1 MKKGFVFIETIITVV
16 ILSTSLIYLYGSYSS
31 IINNEEARV
40 YYDDPSYIY
49 KTSYIRDFLL
59 DYSDIEM
66 VKATASDNLYSV
78 DISPNYDGLFDSDS
92 RNDFAYIWSNFNVYQ
107 MLIISQDLISECN
120 GSDNDS
126 DICKR
131 TYDNLSYNM
140 RNYIRSLN
148 DTSQDYFLI
157 VEYSEKIDNQTG
169 KIRSCVLGRDTY
181 CHSYYASLGI

>member
-1 MKKGFVFIETIITVV
+1 
-16 ILSTSLIYLYGSYSS
+16 
-31 IINNEEARV
+31 
-40 YYDDPSYIY
+40 
-49 KTSYIRDFLL
+49 
-59 DYSDIEM
+59 
-66 VKATASDNLYSV
+66 
-78 DISPNYDGLFDSDS
+78 
-92 RNDFAYIWSNFNVYQ
+92 
-107 MLIISQDLISECN
+107 MLIISQNLISECN

-157 VEYSEKIDNQTG
+157 VEYSEKIDDQTG